1 MSGSE
6 KEVSDQIELQPIQP
20 MGSVPPKEPESKK
33 ELSSEQETMLEKLDE
48 LQKKV
53 SEADN
58 KANQQKAIE
67 DFILAGLENAKLA
80 KLAQIT
86 TQDDA
91 AALADK
97 IEKLKA
103 QWLNPPVEMSVTD
116 VEDKNAFIQAFNDY
130 AKEKGWEEG
139 TFSAKEN
146 AKGGIDVSFP
156 TEKDGVDFFKH
167 LAEKN
172 EKFIVVD
179 ASSNKVIAYS
189 DGDGTLKTP
198 PDGNEFTGDKLKPT
212 DIDSADFKL
221 PTPEASQKE
230 EQNQST
236 NLSGGPQ

>member
-33 ELSSEQETMLEKLDE
+33 ELSSEQETMLEKLNE

-58 KANQQKAIE
+58 QANQKKAIE
-67 DFILAGLENAKLA
+67 DFILAGRENAKLA
-80 KLAQIT
+80 NVAQIT
-86 TQDDA
+86 AQDDA

-116 VEDKNAFIQAFNDY
+116 IEDKEAFIQAFNDY
-130 AKEKGWEEG
+130 AKKKGWEEG

-172 EKFIVVD
+172 EKFVVVD
-179 ASSNKVIAYS
+179 ASSNKIIAYS

-198 PDGNEFTGDKLKPT
+198 PEGNAFTGEKLTATEIDAKGFEIPQVSQEQGSENT
-212 DIDSADFKL
+212 DSAKL
-221 PTPEASQKE
+221 
-230 EQNQST
+230 N
-236 NLSGGPQ
+236 